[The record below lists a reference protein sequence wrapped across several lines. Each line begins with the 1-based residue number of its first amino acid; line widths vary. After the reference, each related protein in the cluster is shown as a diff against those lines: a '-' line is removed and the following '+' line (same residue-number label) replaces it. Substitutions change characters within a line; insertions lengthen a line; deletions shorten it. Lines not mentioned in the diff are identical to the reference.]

1 MASCAPFVNS
11 EGIVARKPSAANVL
25 FAERLRVALAKKGWK
40 AARLAKELGVSRQLA
55 SSWTRGRAKPSG
67 PTSATLPAL
76 LGVEVEWLF
85 PKGATAPVRV
95 PGLPQGERSRV
106 SEGSVGDPGPRAQ
119 GGDAASSVV
128 GLVRDALLGAVDRA
142 LARDHELEETRRGYR
157 ILGDAFIDLGLKLQ
171 LNGVDTHELMTCAR
185 ELQKMGEP

>member
-11 EGIVARKPSAANVL
+11 EGIVARKPSPANVL
-25 FAERLRVALAKKGWK
+25 FAERLRIALAKKGWK

-95 PGLPQGERSRV
+95 PGLPQDEESV
-106 SEGSVGDPGPRAQ
+106 APGSDVGPRAQ
-119 GGDAASSVV
+119 RGGVASSFM
-128 GLVRDALLGAVDRA
+128 GLVRDALLEAVDRA
-142 LARDHELEETRRGYR
+142 LARDHEIDQTRKGYW
-157 ILGDAFIDLGLKLQ
+157 ILGSAFLELAFKLDD
-171 LNGVDTHELMTCAR
+171 NGVDTRELAR
-185 ELQKMGEP
+185 LAHELQKMGKP